1 MKANNFLKQ
10 MMGDSMA
17 QEIDLKEQTL
27 KKLDQL
33 IQDYYGYTSSFDKY
47 NLMILAEDCIKL
59 INKL

>member
-1 MKANNFLKQ
+1 MR
-10 MMGDSMA
+10 GDSMA

-33 IQDYYGYTSSFDKY
+33 IQDYYEYTSSFDKY

>member
-33 IQDYYGYTSSFDKY
+33 IQDYYEYTSSFDKY